1 MIYETLA
8 LENRI
13 VQCWW
18 IYLHYVDLAPVGS
31 DAIDACAVHS
41 DTMFAYAEYTQ
52 GIGENW
58 TLLTST
64 RVPTK

>member
-18 IYLHYVDLAPVGS
+18 IYLHYVDLVPFGS

-41 DTMFAYAEYTQ
+41 DVMFTYAEYTQ
-52 GIGENW
+52 GIGEN
-58 TLLTST
+58 
-64 RVPTK
+64 